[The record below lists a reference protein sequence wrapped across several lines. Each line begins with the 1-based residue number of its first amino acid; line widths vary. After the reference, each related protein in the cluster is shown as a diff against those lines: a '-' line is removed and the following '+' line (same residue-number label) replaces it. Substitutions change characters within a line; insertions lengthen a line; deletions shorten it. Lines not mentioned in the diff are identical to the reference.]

1 MRNFRTAAVAAATA
15 ATVAFGGV
23 AVASAEDTAN
33 ERASLGENL
42 SSVIKDTKADDGE
55 YPTLSSKIGANADK
69 DQKVT
74 GHALL
79 GEEKGENNPRWGE
92 IWRDGTVALGIT
104 SAIGALIGAYNYAV
118 YNGILPQHILDPIFR
133 R

>member
-1 MRNFRTAAVAAATA
+1 MRNFRTAAVATATA

-23 AVASAEDTAN
+23 AVASAEDTTN

-42 SSVIKDTKADDGE
+42 SSGIKDTKADKGE

-74 GHALL
+74 GHDLL
-79 GEEKGENNPRWGE
+79 GKEKGENNPRWGE
-92 IWRDGTVALGIT
+92 IWRDGTVALDIN
-104 SAIGALIGAYNYAV
+104 SAIGTLIGAYNYTV
-118 YNGILPQHILDPIFR
+118 
-133 R
+133 

>member
-23 AVASAEDTAN
+23 AVASAEDTTN
-33 ERASLGENL
+33 ERASLAENP
-42 SSVIKDTKADDGE
+42 SSVIKDTKADDAE

-74 GHALL
+74 GHNLL
-79 GEEKGENNPRWGE
+79 GEEKGKNNPRWGE

>member
-42 SSVIKDTKADDGE
+42 SSVIKDTKADNGE

-69 DQKVT
+69 DQQVT
-74 GHALL
+74 GHDLL
-79 GEEKGENNPRWGE
+79 GKQKGENNLAGARSGATAPLLW
-92 IWRDGTVALGIT
+92 ASPPQ
-104 SAIGALIGAYNYAV
+104 SA
-118 YNGILPQHILDPIFR
+118 P
-133 R
+133 

>member
-23 AVASAEDTAN
+23 AVASAEDTTN

-42 SSVIKDTKADDGE
+42 SSVIKDTKADEGE

-69 DQKVT
+69 DKKVT
-74 GHALL
+74 GHDLL
-79 GEEKGENNPRWGE
+79 GEKKGENNPRWGE

-118 YNGILPQHILDPIFR
+118 YNGIIPQHILDPIFR